1 MTAEFD
7 AISLQT
13 AQLLLLYQSV
23 KVEKTRHGSP
33 QETPNK
39 TPTHCSYLDIH
50 ISRKIRVFLV
60 YESWRLRYSNLV
72 HDQQLVLL

>member
-1 MTAEFD
+1 MKLVSRQAATKSMTVEFD

-33 QETPNK
+33 RNP
-39 TPTHCSYLDIH
+39 
-50 ISRKIRVFLV
+50 
-60 YESWRLRYSNLV
+60 
-72 HDQQLVLL
+72 QQNPQDE

>member
-33 QETPNK
+33 QETPNNMAIRDVEFSNGGYK
-39 TPTHCSYLDIH
+39 I
-50 ISRKIRVFLV
+50 RKIFA
-60 YESWRLRYSNLV
+60 
-72 HDQQLVLL
+72 

>member
-1 MTAEFD
+1 MVPMTAEFD

-39 TPTHCSYLDIH
+39 TPK
-50 ISRKIRVFLV
+50 RA
-60 YESWRLRYSNLV
+60 
-72 HDQQLVLL
+72 

>member
-39 TPTHCSYLDIH
+39 TPRRTI
-50 ISRKIRVFLV
+50 
-60 YESWRLRYSNLV
+60 
-72 HDQQLVLL
+72 VLLRELRNRTDLYLSGSFVTDKL

>member
-33 QETPNK
+33 QEIPQQNPK
-39 TPTHCSYLDIH
+39 TN
-50 ISRKIRVFLV
+50 
-60 YESWRLRYSNLV
+60 YSFV
-72 HDQQLVLL
+72 KRAEK

>member
-39 TPTHCSYLDIH
+39 TPRRTWYFVT
-50 ISRKIRVFLV
+50 KI
-60 YESWRLRYSNLV
+60 
-72 HDQQLVLL
+72 VLTYCEKKLF

>member
-33 QETPNK
+33 QETP
-39 TPTHCSYLDIH
+39 
-50 ISRKIRVFLV
+50 
-60 YESWRLRYSNLV
+60 
-72 HDQQLVLL
+72 QQYGNTGCGVLKWGIQN